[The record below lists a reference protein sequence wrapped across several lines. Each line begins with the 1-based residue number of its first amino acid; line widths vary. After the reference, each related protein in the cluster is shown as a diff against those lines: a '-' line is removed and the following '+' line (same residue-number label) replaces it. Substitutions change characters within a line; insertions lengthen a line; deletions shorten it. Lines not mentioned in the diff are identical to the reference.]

1 MTAALPTDLRL
12 HEQCRVVVAQLGR
25 LTPATLRAAT
35 RGLLRLCH
43 HTVAHHA
50 TGTRHFSARQRA
62 ARFERRHEA
71 RCAVSYG
78 AATVAHAHNTTCDV
92 ATAHTATQSTRP
104 SSLDLW
110 GRCKNTAACPRHAPS
125 LTATVSIAQQCNRIC
140 RRSVG
145 RVALLFSMLVVVM
158 LHVAIGCCLL
168 HDDVARTCAL
178 GSANRMAL
186 PRWSCLRCAA
196 TAYPDRPCAAPPLAS
211 TAWLCSGEF
220 FCLFDG
226 LPGLRAWERLL
237 ARGRS
242 PSGVEASHAGSDR
255 RGGLVACRR
264 RKPCL
269 DADPATQRH
278 CAAGAASYS
287 KVHAGFCAAGLRLVY
302 GV

>member
-1 MTAALPTDLRL
+1 MRARAARADEHVRADERLKGSRRVAYRYHSVRRCPGVGSRRKGFSSRTAKGRGSSGSTTRYIPQSHDTQHGTCCMSPQRCQSVAAALPTDLCL

-110 GRCKNTAACPRHAPS
+110 GRCNLQRRVRGMRLPS
-125 LTATVSIAQQCNRIC
+125 RQ
-140 RRSVG
+140 
-145 RVALLFSMLVVVM
+145 
-158 LHVAIGCCLL
+158 
-168 HDDVARTCAL
+168 
-178 GSANRMAL
+178 
-186 PRWSCLRCAA
+186 
-196 TAYPDRPCAAPPLAS
+196 
-211 TAWLCSGEF
+211 
-220 FCLFDG
+220 
-226 LPGLRAWERLL
+226 
-237 ARGRS
+237 RS
-242 PSGVEASHAGSDR
+242 P
-255 RGGLVACRR
+255 
-264 RKPCL
+264 
-269 DADPATQRH
+269 
-278 CAAGAASYS
+278 
-287 KVHAGFCAAGLRLVY
+287 
-302 GV
+302 